1 MAGTFEELRPRKDM
15 KKEIKLSLA
24 DEAAY
29 RQKAVQRAPA
39 LLAMYTNLREVRVLH
54 NPVDGPRCQALETAL
69 DRAER
74 ARDITSVDAAAVRS
88 ADAIIEAVNPD
99 IAEGIAKLQVAYHAG
114 RPGSDEPGSGEPGD
128 RETEDTAL
136 PREYPEKSGRIV
148 IALHVKSEARV
159 LEVTRTE
166 GAQKALARAGI
177 AGEGTRG
184 LVITAQ
190 EPDERVSAA
199 AKRARVQVSQ
209 MILAE

>member
-1 MAGTFEELRPRKDM
+1 M
-15 KKEIKLSLA
+15 KKEAKLAPA

-29 RQKAVQRAPA
+29 RQKAVQRAPV

-74 ARDITSVDAAAVRS
+74 AGDITSVDAAAVRS

-99 IAEGIAKLQVAYHAG
+99 IAGGIVKFQVAYQTG
-114 RPGSDEPGSGEPGD
+114 KPETDEPETDEPGSEEPGD
-128 RETEDTAL
+128 LRTSHQETVDDVL
-136 PREYPEKSGRIV
+136 PRDHPEKTGRIV

-159 LEVTRTE
+159 LEVNRTE
-166 GAQKALARAGI
+166 GVQKALARAGI

-190 EPDERVSAA
+190 EPDEKVRAA
-199 AKRARVQVSQ
+199 AKRAGVQVSQ